1 MRLPNV
7 QARGRNQKVF
17 TAISA
22 AEFACVPHHGET
34 RDTTQSNETP
44 AENIHFLGGLGTKTY
59 FAQISAIGS
68 TKGN

>member
-44 AENIHFLGGLGTKTY
+44 ENIRFLTDREKM
-59 FAQISAIGS
+59 
-68 TKGN
+68 